1 MRSAIDDVVVMN
13 YLYIIYKKNN
23 HLLLTPS
30 RHHYSLIMPM
40 SSAVKIV
47 SLPLNFST
55 RCVESHDG
63 PGGKQ
68 TKRKSSSHITQ
79 TEETLTRCS
88 SFNTLS
94 DQETKFNESFQSLNS
109 DSDEGDDHAAMEAL
123 DQLTGLKTVAA
134 EAKFDARTRFDV
146 LTHKLALLKEESRRE
161 DRRMLRKMMRQARI
175 NKAREDYLE
184 CLEAMSSTE
193 LQSNAPELL
202 DDAFLKGKGLQW
214 KEIEF
219 DDL

>member
-1 MRSAIDDVVVMN
+1 
-13 YLYIIYKKNN
+13 
-23 HLLLTPS
+23 
-30 RHHYSLIMPM
+30 MPM

-55 RCVESHDG
+55 RCVESDDG

-68 TKRKSSSHITQ
+68 TKRRSSSHTAQ

-88 SFNTLS
+88 SFNTLG

-123 DQLTGLKTVAA
+123 DQLTGLQTVAA
-134 EAKFDARTRFDV
+134 EAKFDTRTRFDV
-146 LTHKLALLKEESRRE
+146 LTRRLTWLKKESRRE
-161 DRRMLRKMMRQARI
+161 ERMLLKMTRQARI
-175 NKAREDYLE
+175 NKAREDYLD
-184 CLEAMSSTE
+184 CLETMSSTE